1 MKHWLL
7 IALTL
12 ALAAGCKTEPSSTS
26 SNVAPSAPQIAAP
39 PIAPTEGMWLYNAL
53 PTQRLAK
60 LGFNVTPQW
69 AEHLRLSSV
78 RIGGGSGAFV
88 SADGLVL
95 TNHHIASGGLQN
107 ISRPGKDYLRDGFL
121 ARNHNEEIP
130 LPGMELRVLE
140 SIEDVTTRVHA
151 AVDPKLSGEEAVKAR
166 NAAFAVISRESQE
179 KTGLQSDVVTLY
191 GGAEYHLYRYKRYTD
206 VRIVFAPEKA
216 IAFFGGDPDNFE
228 YPRYDLDIAFLR
240 AYENGK
246 PAVVKNYLKLSSAGV
261 GQNDLV
267 FVSGNPGRTDRLL
280 TVASLLSLRDVTL
293 PLRLESLERQEHVL
307 LDYGNQSAED
317 QREAQQSLFGVQN
330 SLKASRPR
338 LAALQGDLIDRK
350 KKEEEQFRHDLRERP
365 DLRPDEQAYERIDA
379 AEAKLRRLY
388 LPFDMLEGA
397 DAFRSSLFS
406 YARTIVRM
414 AEEDAKPDG
423 QRLPEYAQAR
433 RAPLEHRL
441 FAKEPIYP
449 QLEIARLTDSLKFFQ
464 QKLGESSPYVQKV
477 LQGKSPEVC
486 ANEWVKGS
494 KLADVA
500 ERRRLSQ
507 GGMAAIE
514 SSDDPMIVLARL
526 IDPDA
531 RKIRQE
537 FEAQVEEPLT
547 SAMTQINQ
555 ARFALFGN
563 SIYPDATGTLRLA
576 YGLVKGYEQ
585 DGQQIPAWTTI
596 GGAFVHEQKHGA
608 KFPYE
613 LPVSWQHAKDQ
624 LRLDT
629 PLNFV
634 STADITGGNSGSPI
648 VDRKGEFV
656 GVIFDSNHQGVAMN
670 FAYSD
675 EQARAVAVDVRAIL
689 ESLRKIYDAESLLS
703 ELTGVPSSAR

>member
-1 MKHWLL
+1 
-7 IALTL
+7 
-12 ALAAGCKTEPSSTS
+12 
-26 SNVAPSAPQIAAP
+26 
-39 PIAPTEGMWLYNAL
+39 
-53 PTQRLAK
+53 
-60 LGFNVTPQW
+60 
-69 AEHLRLSSV
+69 
-78 RIGGGSGAFV
+78 
-88 SADGLVL
+88 
-95 TNHHIASGGLQN
+95 
-107 ISRPGKDYLRDGFL
+107 
-121 ARNHNEEIP
+121 
-130 LPGMELRVLE
+130 
-140 SIEDVTTRVHA
+140 
-151 AVDPKLSGEEAVKAR
+151 
-166 NAAFAVISRESQE
+166 
-179 KTGLQSDVVTLY
+179 TLY

-280 TVASLLSLRDVTL
+280 TVASLVSLRDVTL
-293 PLRLESLERQEHVL
+293 PLRLESLGRQEHVL

-350 KKEEEQFRHDLRERP
+350 KKEEEQFRHDLSERP
-365 DLRPDEQAYERIDA
+365 DLRADEQAYERIDA
-379 AEAKLRRLY
+379 AEAKLRELY
-388 LPFDMLEGA
+388 LPYAMLEGA

-406 YARTIVRM
+406 YARTLVRM

-477 LQGKSPEVC
+477 LQGKSPEIC

-507 GGMAAIE
+507 GGKSAIE
-514 SSDDPMIVLARL
+514 SSDDPMIALARL

-547 SAMTQINQ
+547 AAMTQINQ

-576 YGLVKGYEQ
+576 FGLVKGYEQ
-585 DGQQIPAWTTI
+585 DAQQIPPWTTLQ
-596 GGAFVHEQKHGA
+596 GAFVHERQHGA

-613 LPVSWQHAKDQ
+613 LPASWQHAKDQ

-675 EQARAVAVDVRAIL
+675 VQARAVAVDVRAIL
-689 ESLRKIYDAESLLS
+689 ESLRKIYDAEALLS
-703 ELTGVPSSAR
+703 ELTGVPSSAP